1 MATYKTAP
9 TFTLDK
15 DTLVE
20 YREILMKQIMYNR
33 FVLMRDGRTI
43 VWIDEELAKFEP
55 EKKTEKVK

>member
-1 MATYKTAP
+1 MDSYKTAP

-20 YREILMKQIMYNR
+20 YREVLMKQIMYNR

-43 VWIDEELAKFEP
+43 VWIDEELKKFP
-55 EKKTEKVK
+55 KDEKKEKT

>member
-1 MATYKTAP
+1 MDTYKTAP
-9 TFTLDK
+9 TFTLDE

-43 VWIDEELAKFEP
+43 VWIDEELKTFKP
-55 EKKTEKVK
+55 KKKGKA

>member
-9 TFTLDK
+9 TFTLNE

-20 YREILMKQIMYNR
+20 YRELLMKQIMYNR

-43 VWIDEELAKFEP
+43 VWIDEELDKFKP
-55 EKKTEKVK
+55 TKKEKV